1 MEGEELVN
9 YDPVEFVSGAILSGP
24 GNAIWDDIFDWIAS
38 AVTSITSAVADYI
51 NSAVTRI
58 KDAVATAV
66 GYLLSP
72 IRTAL
77 EWVESRLGAVWDW
90 VVDIYQAVR
99 DWISDAYNTVSSA
112 VSSAIATV
120 ASWISS
126 GVTQVRT
133 WVSTEVGQ
141 VLPWITTTISNLS
154 STISAWFGE
163 TWGRITAA
171 GADIMRNIASW
182 IVDIRTDLSTF
193 VSTITGQVSTS
204 FDWLS
209 TWMTENIV
217 KPMDL
222 WWDRFLGR
230 IFDFGAWVGKLFDA
244 IWGWFS
250 EDIPGSSPRWEG
262 IADSIGNWFYYWFGW
277 YAEQWVADPAKQ
289 AFRVLET
296 GLGWLGDIFNTITT
310 TFMEA
315 LEGLIAG
322 MGPTNPDIAT
332 DNYKSLASVG
342 MTALAGLAGMT
353 LASSWMK
360 PLGGAG
366 MGQIAAM
373 IYDMTNYKV
382 ITGAAVTA
390 LTVAAIRTPLTYHFN
405 DLFRPYLLD
414 RRDFQELLSRR
425 AFREPD
431 ALQNPELSESVRVL
445 TAGDG
450 KAYESKLIAY
460 YGYPDIYHGLF
471 RELANSR
478 LGYFPLAG
486 IARTG
491 FFDRTWFTEALNRS
505 GYSQTSVEALIVMY
519 EKMVDEGVQGSMSG
533 AAVKRF
539 KEGLTTEDQFRGEM
553 TLLGYSEQ
561 QFPKYLSAAKMD
573 YAYDYTMDLVSAYRD
588 AVRKG
593 HIDLDGYRGSLLN
606 LGMVPERVEGYLLRE
621 RARLKPTEALIPLA
635 PPTVVYETDA
645 GKVVVDTTRRR
656 RRKLLIT
663 RDQEIATF
671 IELGMEP
678 GYATA
683 LADNDDVRLAEKGG
697 EE

>member
-1 MEGEELVN
+1 MEGEELVDYN
-9 YDPVEFVSGAILSGP
+9 PVEFISASILSGP
-24 GNAIWDDIFDWIAS
+24 GNAIWDDIFDWIAN
-38 AVTSITSAVADYI
+38 AVSSIVSSVTDYVGRAVDWI
-51 NSAVTRI
+51 VDGV
-58 KDAVATAV
+58 KTAV
-66 GYLLSP
+66 GYIVSP
-72 IRTAL
+72 LETAL
-77 EWVESRLGAVWDW
+77 EWVKGRLGAVWDRL
-90 VVDIYQAVR
+90 VDTYQAVR
-99 DWISDAYNTVSSA
+99 DWIGDAYNTVRSA
-112 VSSAIATV
+112 VSSAIGTV
-120 ASWISS
+120 ESWISS
-126 GVTQVRT
+126 GVGQVRS
-133 WVSTEVGQ
+133 WISVEVGR
-141 VLPWITTTISNLS
+141 VLPWLQAAIASLS

-163 TWGRITAA
+163 TWSRVAAA
-171 GADIMRNIASW
+171 GADITRNLAGW
-182 IVDIRTDLSTF
+182 VAGIRTDLSTF
-193 VSTITGQVSTS
+193 ISTITGQVSTS

-209 TWMTENIV
+209 TWMSENIV
-217 KPMDL
+217 KPMDA
-222 WWDRFLGR
+222 WWDRFLGN
-230 IFDFGAWVGKLFDA
+230 IFDFGAWVGELFDA
-244 IWGWFS
+244 IWGWLS

-262 IADSIGNWFYYWFGW
+262 IADAVGDWFYYWFGW
-277 YAEQWVADPAKQ
+277 YAEQWVKDPAKQ
-289 AFRVLET
+289 AFRVLES
-296 GLGWLGDIFNTITT
+296 GLGWLGDIFNSITT

-315 LEGLIAG
+315 LEAFVAGL
-322 MGPTNPDIAT
+322 GPTNPDIAA

-342 MTALAGLAGMT
+342 MTTLAGLAGMT

-390 LTVAAIRTPLTYHFN
+390 LTAAAVRTPLTYHFN
-405 DLFRPYLLD
+405 EIFRPYLLD
-414 RRDFQELLSRR
+414 RRDFMELMSRK
-425 AFREPD
+425 AFRAPE
-431 ALQNPELSESVRVL
+431 ALQNPELVESVTAL

-450 KAYESKLIAY
+450 MAYESRLIGY
-460 YGYPDIYHGLF
+460 YGYPQQYHGLF

-505 GYSQTSVEALIVMY
+505 GYSQTAVDALMVMY
-519 EKMVDEGVQGSMSG
+519 EKMVDETVQGSMSG

-561 QFPKYLSAAKMD
+561 QFPKYLAAAKMD

-593 HIDLDGYRGSLLN
+593 HFDLGGYREALLG
-606 LGMVPERVEGYLLRE
+606 LGMVPERVEGYVLRE
-621 RARLKPTEALIPLA
+621 RARLKPTEALTPLA
-635 PPTVVYETDA
+635 PPTAVYETDA
-645 GKVVVDTTRRR
+645 GKVVIDTTRRR

-663 RDQEIATF
+663 RDQEMAIF
-671 IELGMEP
+671 IELGMDP
-678 GYATA
+678 DYAGA